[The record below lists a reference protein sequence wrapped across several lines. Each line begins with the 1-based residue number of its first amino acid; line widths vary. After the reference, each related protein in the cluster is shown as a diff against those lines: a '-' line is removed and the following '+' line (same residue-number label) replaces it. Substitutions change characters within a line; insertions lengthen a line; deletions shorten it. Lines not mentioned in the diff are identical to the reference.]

1 MHRGAGRTEF
11 VSLSVQ
17 RRNRIAEQINRG
29 ALKNFSE
36 AYILLKPLHIA
47 FISPFFPLKGGIARF
62 SSTLREVF
70 LKQGHEVDAI
80 SFRRLYPAFLL
91 RGKAVYEPG
100 APRNSRNGVFPLLDT
115 LNPLTWVA
123 AARRIRRR
131 NPEIIICAYW
141 LGLLAPLF
149 VLLKHVSGRKMI
161 LLMHNFSSHE
171 RFVGEKVFRDFLM
184 ASTEGVVTLS
194 KHVARQ
200 VENAYPGLPVRSLF
214 HPVCEP
220 EGIMLPKQD
229 ACKQL
234 DLDYSKPV
242 LLFFGYVRE
251 YKGLDILI
259 DAMPEILRR
268 CPGAQLLISGE
279 FYHGEK
285 ACRKRIEA
293 LGIGEQVRIWAE
305 FVSDERMALFFRAAD
320 VVVLP
325 YREASQSGVV
335 QQAYGFGRPVVVS
348 DRGGLPEMVREGE
361 TGAVVRSLDP
371 SAFAEGICDFLGN
384 GVNGSSEEKIKRYAS
399 EFSWEVFAGQLGAF
413 AGEVAG

>member
-1 MHRGAGRTEF
+1 MP
-11 VSLSVQ
+11 
-17 RRNRIAEQINRG
+17 
-29 ALKNFSE
+29 
-36 AYILLKPLHIA
+36 LKPLHIA

-80 SFRRLYPAFLL
+80 SFRRLYPAVLL
-91 RGKAVYEPG
+91 RGKTVYEPG
-100 APRNSRNGVFPLLDT
+100 ASRDSRNGVFPFLDT

-123 AARRIRRR
+123 AARHIRRR
-131 NPEIIICAYW
+131 KPDIIICAYW
-141 LGLLAPLF
+141 LGLLAPIF
-149 VLLKHVSGRKMI
+149 ALLRLVSGRKMI

-171 RFVGEKVFRDFLM
+171 RFVGEKVLRDILI
-184 ASTEGVVTLS
+184 ASAEGVVTLS

-200 VENAYPGLPVRSLF
+200 VEDAYPGLPVRALF
-214 HPVCEP
+214 HPVCKP
-220 EGIMLPKQD
+220 EGIMLPKRE
-229 ACKQL
+229 ACKRFGL
-234 DLDYSKPV
+234 DCDEPV

-268 CPGAQLLISGE
+268 YPGAQLLIAGE

-285 ACRKRIEA
+285 TCRERIEA
-293 LGIGEQVRIWAE
+293 LGIGKQVRIYAE
-305 FVSDERMALFFRAAD
+305 FVSNESMALFFRAAD

-361 TGAVVRSLDP
+361 TGAVVRSLQP
-371 SAFAEGICDFLGN
+371 SAFAEGICDFLDN
-384 GVNGSSEEKIKRYAS
+384 GANSFSEEKIKRYAG
-399 EFSWEVFAGQLGAF
+399 EFSWEVFAEEFGAF
-413 AGEVAG
+413 AGEEAG